1 MDEQDCLRFLTLD
14 WFLYDLSEDSSET
27 AASKEFPAPGDL
39 PEPLDGYIRHQK
51 IQDSQMV
58 QIDCSGEKSEVKSLQ
73 ELGNIQKI
81 VLKYI
86 PTLNHLGNEPSPP
99 TPLPER
105 ERGAD
110 PVVKSSDTRHSEK
123 PEKTALGKL
132 GSSWLVWGQLMSE
145 KQSPVS
151 LAQEICNQLK
161 FKETSPNW
169 QVDLIAD
176 GRLLGATLYEL
187 WCPPQGQGE
196 GESYHLLICLF
207 DSHWRKEA
215 LQKRVGSLLKHCQ
228 YLFLYRHKVVWAFQQ
243 SRRLRESLQQPSRL
257 VPQVTNQSLAR
268 LEQSVVNLTE
278 LQDHLR
284 QSLNVLA
291 VYATQLNYLQEQ
303 RYTIEINLENYR
315 QRVLKLAG
323 LAAEDSPKPLGERVG
338 GWQGQGSELLFE
350 KFSQFA
356 QEKYLRQIERDY
368 SSLSPG
374 LLLVEN
380 SIKAVESLNQIE
392 QTRSDR
398 RLNTTLTIA
407 SVGVATSA
415 VVATVVV
422 AEPPQ
427 NRHPLEFQV
436 TTIWGSLILGGLM
449 SVVVWKWLHWK
460 RK

>member
-1 MDEQDCLRFLTLD
+1 MDEQDLRFLTLD
-14 WFLYDLSEDSSET
+14 WFLYDLSEESSET
-27 AASKEFPAPGDL
+27 AASKEFPAGNL
-39 PEPLDGYIRHQK
+39 REPLDGYIRHQK
-51 IQDSQMV
+51 MQDSQMV
-58 QIDCSGEKSEVKSLQ
+58 QIDCSGNKSEEVKSLQ
-73 ELGNIQKI
+73 ELANIQQT
-81 VLKYI
+81 VLKYS
-86 PTLNHLGNEPSPP
+86 N
-99 TPLPER
+99 
-105 ERGAD
+105 
-110 PVVKSSDTRHSEK
+110 K
-123 PEKTALGKL
+123 PDKTSLGKL
-132 GSSWLVWGQLMSE
+132 GSSWLVWGQLMPE
-145 KQSPVS
+145 NPSPLS
-151 LAQEICNQLK
+151 LAQEICEQLK
-161 FKETSPNW
+161 FEENSPNW
-169 QVDLIAD
+169 QVDLIAK
-176 GRLLGATLYEL
+176 GPLLGANLYEL

-207 DSHWRKEA
+207 ESHWRKEA
-215 LQKRVGSLLKHCQ
+215 LQKRVGYLLKHCQ
-228 YLFLYRHKVVWAFQQ
+228 SLFLYRHKVVWAFQQ
-243 SRRLRESLQQPSRL
+243 SRHLRESLQQPSRL

-268 LEQSVVNLTE
+268 LEQSTVNLTE

-315 QRVLKLAG
+315 QRVLKLAA
-323 LAAEDSPKPLGERVG
+323 LSAEDSPKPLGEKPG
-338 GWQGQGSELLFE
+338 EWQGQGSSLLFD

-356 QEKYLRQIERDY
+356 QDKYLRQIERDY

-422 AEPPQ
+422 AEPPE
-427 NRHPLEFQV
+427 NRHQLEFQV
-436 TTIWGSLILGGLM
+436 TTIVGSLVIGGLI
-449 SVVVWKWLHWK
+449 SFLVWCGLNWG

>member
-1 MDEQDCLRFLTLD
+1 MDEQDLRFLTLD
-14 WFLYDLSEDSSET
+14 WFLYDLSEESSET
-27 AASKEFPAPGDL
+27 IASKEFPPGNLLDS
-39 PEPLDGYIRHQK
+39 LDGYIRHEK

-58 QIDCSGEKSEVKSLQ
+58 QIDCSGNKSEEVKSLQ
-73 ELGNIQKI
+73 ELADIQKTI
-81 VLKYI
+81 LK
-86 PTLNHLGNEPSPP
+86 
-99 TPLPER
+99 
-105 ERGAD
+105 
-110 PVVKSSDTRHSEK
+110 
-123 PEKTALGKL
+123 KTSLGKL
-132 GSSWLVWGQLMSE
+132 GSSWLVWGQLMPE
-145 KQSPVS
+145 NQSPVS
-151 LAQEICNQLK
+151 LAQEICKQLK
-161 FKETSPNW
+161 FEKTSPNW
-169 QVDLIAD
+169 QVDLFAE
-176 GRLLGATLYEL
+176 GPLLGATLYEL
-187 WCPPQGQGE
+187 WSPPQGQGE

-215 LQKRVGSLLKHCQ
+215 LQKRVGYLLKHCQ
-228 YLFLYRHKVVWAFQQ
+228 HLFLYRHKVVWAFQQ

-268 LEQSVVNLTE
+268 LEQSTVNLTE

-315 QRVLKLAG
+315 QRVLKLAA
-323 LAAEDSPKPLGERVG
+323 LSAEDSPNPLGEKAG
-338 GWQGQGSELLFE
+338 EWQGQGSSLLFD

-356 QEKYLRQIERDY
+356 QDKYLRQIERDY
-368 SSLSPG
+368 TSLSPG

-415 VVATVVV
+415 VVATVIV
-422 AEPPQ
+422 ATPPP
-427 NRHPLEFQV
+427 NRHPIEFQF
-436 TTIWGSLILGGLM
+436 TTTLGSLVIGGVM
-449 SVVVWKWLHWK
+449 SIAVWCCLTWR

>member
-1 MDEQDCLRFLTLD
+1 MDEQELRFLTLD
-14 WFLYDLSEDSSET
+14 WFLYDLSEESSET
-27 AASKEFPAPGDL
+27 VASKEFPPGDRD
-39 PEPLDGYIRHQK
+39 EPLDGYIRHQK

-58 QIDCSGEKSEVKSLQ
+58 QIDFSGEKSKEVKSLQ
-73 ELGNIQKI
+73 ELAKIQQTI
-81 VLKYI
+81 RDYS
-86 PTLNHLGNEPSPP
+86 NNYSN
-99 TPLPER
+99 
-105 ERGAD
+105 
-110 PVVKSSDTRHSEK
+110 KSD
-123 PEKTALGKL
+123 KTSLGKL

-145 KQSPVS
+145 NQSPLS
-151 LAQEICNQLK
+151 LAQAICQQLK
-161 FKETSPNW
+161 FEETSPNW
-169 QVDLIAD
+169 QVDLFAE
-176 GRLLGATLYEL
+176 GPLLGATLYEL

-207 DSHWRKEA
+207 DSLWRKEA
-215 LQKRVGSLLKHCQ
+215 LQKRVGYLLKHCQ

-243 SRRLRESLQQPSRL
+243 SRHLRESLQKPSRL
-257 VPQVTNQSLAR
+257 VPQVTNQSLAL
-268 LEQSVVNLTE
+268 LEQSTVNLTE

-284 QSLNVLA
+284 ENLKVLA
-291 VYATQLNYLQEQ
+291 RYATQINYLQEQ
-303 RYTIEINLENYR
+303 RYPIEINLENYR
-315 QRVLKLAG
+315 QRVLKLAT
-323 LAAEDSPKPLGERVG
+323 LSAENSPKPLGEKAG
-338 GWQGQGSELLFE
+338 ECQGQGSSLLFD

-356 QEKYLRQIERDY
+356 QDKYLRQIEGDY

-374 LLLVEN
+374 LLIVEN

-427 NRHPLEFQV
+427 NRHQLEFQI
-436 TTIWGSLILGGLM
+436 TTIVGSLIVGGLM
-449 SVVVWKWLHWK
+449 SILAWKLLDWN